1 MGWEVQ
7 TMQRA
12 RQVVSHLSIL
22 GMIARPRNVQ
32 GRKGDPGGADHDLRG
47 LRKRFQLCLAD
58 CPIPYPHPSHLILT
72 AAYYNSMNL
81 FF

>member
-1 MGWEVQ
+1 
-7 TMQRA
+7 MQRA

-47 LRKRFQLCLAD
+47 LRKRFQLCLAN
-58 CPIPYPHPSHLILT
+58 CPIPPSKPSHPYGRRTII
-72 AAYYNSMNL
+72 A
-81 FF
+81 